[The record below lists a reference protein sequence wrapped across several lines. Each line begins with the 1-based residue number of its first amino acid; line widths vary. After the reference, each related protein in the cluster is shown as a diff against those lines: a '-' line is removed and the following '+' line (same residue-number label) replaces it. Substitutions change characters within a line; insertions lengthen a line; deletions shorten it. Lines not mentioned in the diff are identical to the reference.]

1 MSTRV
6 ARSECAVPELSPT
19 SIPIRTPLVA
29 TLLFLLLLGS
39 RLALLAADDSQRVA
53 PLLEGMGDHHHPIT
67 TDNPMVQRFF
77 DQGLVL
83 AYGFN
88 HAEAARSFREAIRLE
103 PDCASCYWGL
113 SYVLGPNINSMMD
126 ASDLP
131 EAWNALQKALEY
143 RDKAS
148 PKEQAFIAALSKRY
162 AAEAPDDRS
171 HLDKAYADKMRQ
183 PGYSTVQHYW
193 ITPLYAMV
201 RFGRWEEI
209 LEEPSP
215 DADLIYP
222 VGVWHYVR
230 AIALIRTHRLA
241 EAAQGACKPHR
252 HPGRSFPGIDHG
264 LGLERCRQPSGHRRG
279 GSGWGAGHG
288 TGRSRSWYPTPGNR
302 RTPREQAHLRR
313 ASDVAFPGEA
323 QPGCRSPPS
332 QPAGRGRASL
342 S

>member
-1 MSTRV
+1 MNTRV
-6 ARSECAVPELSPT
+6 ARSECAVPELNPT

-103 PDCASCYWGL
+103 PNCASCYWGL

-143 RDKAS
+143 KDKAS
-148 PKEQAFIAALSKRY
+148 PKGR
-162 AAEAPDDRS
+162 RS
-171 HLDKAYADKMRQ
+171 SRHSAGVIQPRQ
-183 PGYSTVQHYW
+183 SWPT
-193 ITPLYAMV
+193 L
-201 RFGRWEEI
+201 RW
-209 LEEPSP
+209 
-215 DADLIYP
+215 
-222 VGVWHYVR
+222 
-230 AIALIRTHRLA
+230 HR
-241 EAAQGACKPHR
+241 
-252 HPGRSFPGIDHG
+252 S
-264 LGLERCRQPSGHRRG
+264 PSG
-279 GSGWGAGHG
+279 
-288 TGRSRSWYPTPGNR
+288 T
-302 RTPREQAHLRR
+302 
-313 ASDVAFPGEA
+313 
-323 QPGCRSPPS
+323 
-332 QPAGRGRASL
+332 
-342 S
+342 